1 MFMNTM
7 AVGPLDPLGT
17 SGLSGAIVAFPR
29 RHCSP
34 YACRAGVDIDEV
46 ARFAARAR
54 GARRAIITKKVNSKS
69 NCVKEAWY

>member
-29 RHCSP
+29 RHCNP
-34 YACRAGVDIDEV
+34 YACKAGVDIVEV
-46 ARFAARAR
+46 ARVAARAR
-54 GARRAIITKKVNSKS
+54 GARRAIITKRVNRRGD
-69 NCVKEAWY
+69 CV